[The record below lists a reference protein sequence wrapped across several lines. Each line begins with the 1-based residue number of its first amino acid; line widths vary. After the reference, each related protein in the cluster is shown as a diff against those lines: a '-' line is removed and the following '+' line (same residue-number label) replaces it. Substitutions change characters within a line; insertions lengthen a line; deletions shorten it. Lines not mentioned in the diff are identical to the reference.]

1 MIEQA
6 NKQAWKEDLALKS
19 NLRSMKNKAR
29 ARRNNNDFL
38 TAIATPTTVARNRDA
53 SSVSISAISS
63 QARVLSPSPL
73 PRSKVRPGRDLSAN
87 IRLPQIAGAEGGPA
101 NARNASVPR
110 QAANQSQLVNLIT
123 HGAKSQKRNLSRT
136 LVAPAGKTRE
146 SSHMKRAS
154 DLVVG

>member
-1 MIEQA
+1 M
-6 NKQAWKEDLALKS
+6 ALKK

-29 ARRNNNDFL
+29 ARVRNNDFL

-53 SSVSISAISS
+53 SSVSISAISSS

-110 QAANQSQLVNLIT
+110 QAANHSQLVNLIT
-123 HGAKSQKRNLSRT
+123 HGAKSQKRNLSNISRT

-146 SSHMKRAS
+146 SSHLKRAS
-154 DLVVG
+154 DLVVGE

>member
-1 MIEQA
+1 
-6 NKQAWKEDLALKS
+6 
-19 NLRSMKNKAR
+19 MKNKAR
-29 ARRNNNDFL
+29 ARVRNNDFL

-53 SSVSISAISS
+53 SSVSISAISSS

-110 QAANQSQLVNLIT
+110 QAANHSQLVNLIT
-123 HGAKSQKRNLSRT
+123 HGAKSQKRNLGNLSRT

-146 SSHMKRAS
+146 SSHLKRAS
-154 DLVVG
+154 DLVVGE